1 MKTLYERPET
11 LQPCLTHYC
20 PGCGHGIVHRLIAE
34 AMDELGV
41 RERAI
46 GLAPVGCAVL
56 AHQYLKVDMCEP
68 AHGRTAAVAAAIKR
82 VRPECVVFSYQ
93 GDGDLAAIG
102 TAETVHAANRGE
114 AISVFFINNAVYGMT
129 GGQMAPT
136 TMLAQRTTTTPVG
149 RDAGYHGHPIRVCE
163 LLATLDGPA
172 YLERVALSSP
182 PQILRAKR
190 AVRKSFVTQI
200 EHGGY
205 SLVEFLS
212 PCPTHWRRSPVEAMR
227 FVAEEMTKVF
237 PLGVYRDW
245 EGSDPARPGRG
256 GSHSA

>member
-1 MKTLYERPET
+1 MKTLYARPEA

-20 PGCGHGIVHRLIAE
+20 AGCGHGIAHRLIAE
-34 AMDELGV
+34 ALDELGV
-41 RERAI
+41 RERAV
-46 GLAPVGCAVL
+46 GMAPVGCAVL

-68 AHGRTAAVAAAIKR
+68 AHGRTVAAAVGVKR

-102 TAETVHAANRGE
+102 TAETIHTANRGE
-114 AISVFFINNAVYGMT
+114 PVTVFFINNAVYGMT

-136 TMLAQRTTTTPVG
+136 TMLGQRTTTTPIG

-182 PQILRAKR
+182 ARIRRAKK
-190 AVRKSFVTQI
+190 AVLKAFIAQI
-200 EHGGY
+200 EHNGY
-205 SLVEFLS
+205 ALVEFLS
-212 PCPTHWRRSPVEAMR
+212 PCPTHWRLSPVEAMR
-227 FVAEEMTKVF
+227 FVEEEMTRVF
-237 PLGVYRDW
+237 PLGVFRDW
-245 EGSDPARPGRG
+245 ENEAKGAE
-256 GSHSA
+256 SA